1 MRWKCPN
8 CGRRGDEATDARQ
21 GWERGD
27 RDQPGYVIDACKVC
41 AKSTEDEERALDAMW
56 ERRIDEYQES
66 K

>member
-41 AKSTEDEERALDAMW
+41 APTTDDLDRLRDAEADRRMDEERA
-56 ERRIDEYQES
+56 
-66 K
+66 